1 MDLEFENKL
10 QLILRAT
17 GVTSEYQIL
26 KFCDGFKQ
34 LPKSDSISR
43 FYEWFL
49 QNVNEENCLTQEEIK
64 EYEKL
69 GNDGVVLQG
78 EELDLALNEFYTN
91 PPEILEPFNKN
102 DLKLIKDEEEETR
115 QEVELLQFCYQQLM
129 SDMDRLDKE
138 LYTTKSTLKNIT
150 KHFEINCK
158 SIVATN
164 EEYSEKLAKLNIIC
178 NNQQEHLLRLK
189 ESLSIDLD
197 ENTTLN
203 SSFTILPHSFMSSN
217 STLINNN
224 EQQKYLFQMNF
235 KEYEGLNVSYLED
248 LSWVISKELEN
259 TIYNTEIKNK
269 EDSAFLIPFRGLIID
284 VKEHLPRLCISLA
297 IGTQKTVLDESE
309 YSGINKTLTH
319 LQKLQNDYSLNG
331 VQSDLATIMLETA
344 NFKSKIQ
351 DLEGIIE
358 YLKNCL
364 FEESSRKWTNQCH
377 KIARDVLAFKI
388 YKLKNL
394 LKKADEL
401 LDMLTTRDAYNLFF
415 SILMHQEERQIK
427 TLANFISGNWST
439 LAKEVSYLNKEKAFI
454 EKNHKDYL
462 EFIAKPVEERNNIT
476 KLVASLLKVQ
486 TEDLGIFTENLLNS
500 LKTDEENAF
509 KKMTQ
514 EVKELHQM
522 RNSLLESQSNMFST
536 CNVFQSDSSFSRDLE
551 KMNEKIID
559 EAANL
564 HYIKKEFIKMEIQRK
579 KNMH

>member
-284 VKEHLPRLCISLA
+284 VKEHLPRLCIR
-297 IGTQKTVLDESE
+297 
-309 YSGINKTLTH
+309 
-319 LQKLQNDYSLNG
+319 
-331 VQSDLATIMLETA
+331 LETA